1 MAVVAPKVRL
11 RVKPIPKIALCVRV
25 NIVYPLAVVVGRTR
39 AGRVW
44 GGEKRP
50 FQELNVKCGRSR
62 TPIGVRTVSEMTRA
76 AGTGWVTAGWGP
88 ARVQQP
94 VFRRLGLLPAA
105 TARVVAQPVLH

>member
-62 TPIGVRTVSEMTRA
+62 TPTVSEMTRA
-76 AGTGWVTAGWGP
+76 AETGWVTAGWGP
-88 ARVQQP
+88 ARAQQP

-105 TARVVAQPVLH
+105 TARVVAQPVL